1 MKKNLFERFVTQ
13 GTLVLHFA
21 DSGGEERY
29 GSGAPV
35 AHVHLRNPKVL
46 RRLLADP
53 EMAFGETYM
62 KGDWWPGDGGLLAV
76 FRLYFANGDNFGDG
90 NRFVDLARR
99 AFRGVSEMNSRIK
112 SERNVQHHY
121 DIDNELFQHF
131 LDEDMQYSCAYFERD
146 DMTLDEAQRAK
157 LAHIGRKLL
166 LKPGDKVLDIGC
178 GWGGMALYLAET
190 YDVEVVG
197 LTLSNDQFSHA
208 KKRAEAKGLSH
219 RVTFLK
225 EDYREHQGAYD
236 AIVSVGM
243 FEHVGRPQYQTFFDQ
258 VARLLKPD
266 GRSLI
271 HTIARNGVP
280 PRDSRNW
287 ITKYI
292 FPGGYIP
299 SLSDIAPCV
308 ENTGMD
314 LSDLEVWR
322 IHYARTLAAWNERFQ
337 QRRDVFRERLGERF
351 CRMWEFYLLGCE
363 AIFRYG
369 DLVVYHVQLAHS
381 NDVVPLT
388 RDYLYDEHDEGMVVP
403 PAQSMS
409 QAG

>member
-1 MKKNLFERFVTQ
+1 MTNNLVERFINR
-13 GTLVLHFA
+13 GTLVLHHA
-21 DSGGEERY
+21 DGSEQEYGRGE
-29 GSGAPV
+29 PV
-35 AHVHLRNPKVL
+35 AHVHLRSRKVL
-46 RRLLADP
+46 TRMMSDP
-53 EMAFGETYM
+53 EIAIGETYM
-62 KGDWWPGDGGLLAV
+62 EGDWWPGDGGLLAV
-76 FRLYFANGDNFGDG
+76 FRLYFANADNFSDG
-90 NRFVDLARR
+90 GRLTRLARR
-99 AFRGVSEMNSRIK
+99 ALRGLLEMNNRLK

-131 LDEDMQYSCAYFERD
+131 LDENMQYSCAYFARE

-157 LAHIGRKLL
+157 LAHIARKLL

-178 GWGGMALYLAET
+178 GWGGMALYLARH

-197 LTLSNDQFSHA
+197 LTLSNDQYAHA
-208 KKRAEAKGLSH
+208 RKKAQALGLTQ

-225 EDYREHQGAYD
+225 QDYREHEGAYD

-271 HTIARNGVP
+271 HTIARNGAP
-280 PRDSRNW
+280 PTDNRNW

-322 IHYARTLAAWNERFQ
+322 VHYARTLAAWNERFQ
-337 QRRDVFRERLGERF
+337 QQRQIFRDRLGEKF

-369 DLVVYHVQLAHS
+369 DLVVYHVQLAHA
-381 NDVVPLT
+381 NDVVPLS
-388 RDYLYDEHDEGMVVP
+388 REYLYRDSDEAAS
-403 PAQSMS
+403 PAASIE